1 MKNITYHFQTIA
13 HCNMCG
19 APASR
24 HRVLGRRMNVS
35 QGFRVRSALGLS
47 TTVMQCRSCNLI
59 FSNPLP
65 VPNNIN
71 DHYGV
76 PPESYWIPEY
86 FEVHPDYFAHQIDVF
101 RQLHRTPQGPKDALR
116 ALDVGA
122 GIGKAM
128 IALERAGFKVE
139 GFEPSLPFYERAIER
154 MNISPDHIRIG
165 GIEENDYAA
174 ESFDFIAFSAVLEHI
189 YDPSAA
195 ILKALGWLKPGGL
208 IFIEVP
214 SSRWLISK
222 LFNSFYRLSGTDYV
236 TNISPMHSPFHLYEF
251 DRPSFTRHARHHG
264 YSIAHMQTV
273 VAETMLPKRF
283 DPVLKPIMERG
294 KTGMQLEIWLRK

>member
-1 MKNITYHFQTIA
+1 MKNITYHFQTIT
-13 HCNMCG
+13 HCNMCD

-35 QGFRVRSALGLS
+35 QGLRVRQRRGLS
-47 TTVMQCRSCNLI
+47 TTVMQCRNCNLI
-59 FSNPLP
+59 FSSPLP
-65 VPNNIN
+65 IPDNIN

-76 PPESYWIPEY
+76 PPEAYWIP
-86 FEVHPDYFAHQIDVF
+86 DYFQVHDDYFVRQISTF
-101 RQLHRTPQGPKDALR
+101 LQLHHAPPASNGALQ

-128 IALERAGFKVE
+128 IAMERAGFEVQ

-154 MNISPDHIRIG
+154 MKIAPDSIRVG
-165 GIEENDYAA
+165 GIEENDYPTQ
-174 ESFDFIAFSAVLEHI
+174 SFDFIAFGAVLEHV

-195 ILKALGWLKPGGL
+195 ILKALGWLKAGGL

-222 LFNSFYRLSGTDYV
+222 MFNAFYRLIGTDYV

-251 DRPSFTRHARHHG
+251 DRPSFSKHARHHG
-264 YSIAHMQTV
+264 YGIAHMQTV

-283 DPVLKPIMERG
+283 DPLLKPIMERG
-294 KTGMQLEIWLRK
+294 KTGMQLEVWLRK